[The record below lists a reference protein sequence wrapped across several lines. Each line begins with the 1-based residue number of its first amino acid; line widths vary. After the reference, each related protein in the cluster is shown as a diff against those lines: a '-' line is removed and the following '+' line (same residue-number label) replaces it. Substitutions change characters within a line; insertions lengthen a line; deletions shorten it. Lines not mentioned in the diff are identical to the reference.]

1 MSKATGNGKLIE
13 SLVADREVVALTFKR
28 KLESIDGPGVPI
40 FPPTYPAPEK
50 TGIHR
55 HDTPYTVNET
65 KDGVLVCDLD
75 SVQSQANRMEAAF
88 TRRRPA
94 PTTPDQSQAN
104 RMEAAFTDGLAGVVP
119 QHAVQAGDHRVELT
133 KLPHRIVDASIRAT
147 DLADD
152 IREWMRDFE
161 RGKPVPLAKAAPTS
175 LVYGAWD
182 SRDTQVKIPRV
193 VRSEIRAHDVSVF
206 TRSAQYSGAFKR
218 EELGIDEKIWSRKKG
233 GAAGV
238 GLAPTP
244 ATDDDGARGGIL
256 AHGEIVHSAS
266 ILLNAIRKY
275 RTDDGS
281 DVLPNYLLG
290 LALGGLLVGGGDY
303 DLRSGCSLVPAAPAE
318 WRAVTRGGE
327 RRSIEV
333 DESAVLEEVDEIAKK
348 WSETAGVALG
358 GEPKDH
364 EFKIAKAM
372 AMFEEKKG

>member
-13 SLVADREVVALTFKR
+13 NLVADREVVALTFKR

-40 FPPTYPAPEK
+40 FPPTYPVPKE
-50 TGIHR
+50 TGKHR

-88 TRRRPA
+88 T
-94 PTTPDQSQAN
+94 
-104 RMEAAFTDGLAGVVP
+104 DGLADVVP
-119 QHAVQAGDHRVELT
+119 QHAVQAGNHRVRLT
-133 KLPHRIVDASIRAT
+133 ELPHRIVDASIRAT

-152 IREWMRDFE
+152 IREWMLAFDS
-161 RGKPVPLAKAAPTS
+161 GDPAPLARAAPTS

-182 SRDTQVKIPRV
+182 SRDTQMRIPRV

-206 TRSAQYSGAFKR
+206 TRSAQYSGAFKQ
-218 EELGIDEKIWSRKKG
+218 ESLGLDDTEWKKG
-233 GAAGV
+233 ADV
-238 GLAPTP
+238 GFAPTP
-244 ATDDDGARGGIL
+244 SVDAHGGIL

-266 ILLNAIRKY
+266 ILLNVVRKY
-275 RTDDGS
+275 RTGDGS

-290 LALGGLLVGGGDY
+290 LALGGLLVGGRDY

-333 DESAVLEEVDEIAKK
+333 DESAVLEEVRETAKE
-348 WSETAGVALG
+348 WSEMDEMAGVTLG
-358 GEPKDH
+358 GEPEIH
-364 EFKIAKAM
+364 EYDPESAKTRLKRK
-372 AMFEEKKG
+372 EG

>member
-1 MSKATGNGKLIE
+1 MSQANGNGKLIE
-13 SLVADREVVALTFKR
+13 NLVADREVVALTFKR
-28 KLESIDGPGVPI
+28 KLESIDGPDVPI
-40 FPPTYPAPEK
+40 FPPTYPAQEK

-55 HDTPYTVNET
+55 HGTPYTVNKT

-88 TRRRPA
+88 TG
-94 PTTPDQSQAN
+94 
-104 RMEAAFTDGLAGVVP
+104 ELADVVP
-119 QHAVQAGDHRVELT
+119 QRAVVVPQPAVKAGEGENRIEKRLT

-147 DLADD
+147 DLAPH
-152 IREWMRDFE
+152 IHEWMEALDRRD
-161 RGKPVPLAKAAPTS
+161 PVPLAKAAPTS

-193 VRSEIRAHDVSVF
+193 VRSEIRAYDVSVF
-206 TRSAQYSGAFKR
+206 TRSALYSGAFKR
-218 EELGIDEKIWSRKKG
+218 EELDIDEQIWNRKKG
-233 GAAGV
+233 GAAEI

-244 ATDDDGARGGIL
+244 SVSVEARGGIL

-266 ILLNAIRKY
+266 ILLNAVRKY
-275 RTDDGS
+275 RTGDGS
-281 DVLPNYLLG
+281 DVLPNYLFG
-290 LALGGLLVGGGDY
+290 LALGGLLVGSGDY

-333 DESAVLEEVDEIAKK
+333 DESAVLEEVREIAKK
-348 WSETAGVALG
+348 WSETAEVTLG

-372 AMFEEKKG
+372 KMFEEKKG

>member
-13 SLVADREVVALTFKR
+13 NLVADREVVALTFKR

-40 FPPTYPAPEK
+40 FPPTYPVPKE
-50 TGIHR
+50 TGKHR

-88 TRRRPA
+88 TGR
-94 PTTPDQSQAN
+94 
-104 RMEAAFTDGLAGVVP
+104 LAGVVP
-119 QHAVQAGDHRVELT
+119 QHAVQAGDHQVRLT
-133 KLPHRIVDASIRAT
+133 ELPHRIVDASIRAT
-147 DLADD
+147 SLAGD
-152 IREWMRDFE
+152 IREWMLAFD
-161 RGKPVPLAKAAPTS
+161 RGDPEPLARVAPTS

-182 SRDTQVKIPRV
+182 SRDTQMKIPRV
-193 VRSEIRAHDVSVF
+193 VRSEIRAYDVSVF
-206 TRSAQYSGAFKR
+206 TRSAQYSGAFKQ
-218 EELGIDEKIWSRKKG
+218 ESLGLDDTEWKKG
-233 GAAGV
+233 ADV
-238 GLAPTP
+238 GFAPTP
-244 ATDDDGARGGIL
+244 SVDAHGGIL

-266 ILLNAIRKY
+266 ILLNAVRKY
-275 RTDDGS
+275 RTGDGS

-333 DESAVLEEVDEIAKK
+333 DESAVLEEVREFARK
-348 WSETAGVALG
+348 WSETPGVALD
-358 GEPKDH
+358 GELEIH
-364 EFKIAKAM
+364 EYDPKIAKAM
-372 AMFEEKKG
+372 LKKKG

>member
-13 SLVADREVVALTFKR
+13 NLVADREVVALTFKR

-40 FPPTYPAPEK
+40 FPPTYPVPKE
-50 TGIHR
+50 TGKHR

-88 TRRRPA
+88 T
-94 PTTPDQSQAN
+94 
-104 RMEAAFTDGLAGVVP
+104 DGLADVVP
-119 QHAVQAGDHRVELT
+119 QHAVQAGNHRVRLT
-133 KLPHRIVDASIRAT
+133 ELPHRIVDASIRAT

-152 IREWMRDFE
+152 IREWMLAFDS
-161 RGKPVPLAKAAPTS
+161 GDPAPLARAAPTS

-182 SRDTQVKIPRV
+182 SRDTQMRIPRV

-206 TRSAQYSGAFKR
+206 TRSAQYSGAFKQ
-218 EELGIDEKIWSRKKG
+218 ESLGLDDTEWKKG
-233 GAAGV
+233 ADV
-238 GLAPTP
+238 GFAPTP
-244 ATDDDGARGGIL
+244 SVDAHGGIL

-266 ILLNAIRKY
+266 ILLNVVRKY
-275 RTDDGS
+275 RTGDGS

-333 DESAVLEEVDEIAKK
+333 DESAVLEEVRESARK

-358 GEPKDH
+358 GEPEIH
-364 EFKIAKAM
+364 EYDPKIAKAM
-372 AMFEEKKG
+372 LKKKG

>member
-13 SLVADREVVALTFKR
+13 NLVADREVVALTFKR

-40 FPPTYPAPEK
+40 FPPTYPVPKE
-50 TGIHR
+50 TGKHR

-88 TRRRPA
+88 T
-94 PTTPDQSQAN
+94 
-104 RMEAAFTDGLAGVVP
+104 DGLAGVVP
-119 QHAVQAGDHRVELT
+119 QHAVQAGNHQVRLT
-133 KLPHRIVDASIRAT
+133 ELPHRIVDASIRAT
-147 DLADD
+147 DLAGD
-152 IREWMRDFE
+152 IREWMLAFDS
-161 RGKPVPLAKAAPTS
+161 GDPAPLARAAPTS
-175 LVYGAWD
+175 LIYGAWD
-182 SRDTQVKIPRV
+182 SRDTQMRIPRV

-206 TRSAQYSGAFKR
+206 TRSAQYSGAFKQ
-218 EELGIDEKIWSRKKG
+218 ESLGLDDTEWKKG
-233 GAAGV
+233 ADV
-238 GLAPTP
+238 GFAPTP
-244 ATDDDGARGGIL
+244 SVDAHGGIL

-266 ILLNAIRKY
+266 ILLNAVRKY
-275 RTDDGS
+275 RTGDGS

-303 DLRSGCSLVPAAPAE
+303 ALRSGCSLVPAAPAE

-333 DESAVLEEVDEIAKK
+333 DESAVLGEVRETAKK

-358 GEPKDH
+358 GEPKIH
-364 EFKIAKAM
+364 EYDSKIAKAM
-372 AMFEEKKG
+372 LKKKG

>member
-1 MSKATGNGKLIE
+1 MQLSINR
-13 SLVADREVVALTFKR
+13 LVADREVVALTFKR

-40 FPPTYPAPEK
+40 FPPTYPAPK
-50 TGIHR
+50 DGPHR
-55 HDTPYTVNET
+55 FDTPYTVNET

-88 TRRRPA
+88 TG
-94 PTTPDQSQAN
+94 
-104 RMEAAFTDGLAGVVP
+104 ELADVVP
-119 QHAVQAGDHRVELT
+119 RHAVQAGNHRVELT

-147 DLADD
+147 DLADH
-152 IREWMRDFE
+152 IREWMLAFDK
-161 RGKPVPLAKAAPTS
+161 GDPAPLARFAPTT
-175 LVYGAWD
+175 LVYGGWD
-182 SRDTQVKIPRV
+182 SRETQVKIPRV

-206 TRSAQYSGAFKR
+206 TRSAQYSGAFKQ
-218 EELGIDEKIWSRKKG
+218 ESLGLDDTEWKKG
-233 GAAGV
+233 ADV
-238 GLAPTP
+238 GFAPTP
-244 ATDDDGARGGIL
+244 SVDAHGGIL

-266 ILLNAIRKY
+266 ILLNAVRKH
-275 RTDDGS
+275 RTGDGS

-333 DESAVLEEVDEIAKK
+333 DESAVLEEVRETAKK

-358 GEPKDH
+358 GEPEIH
-364 EFKIAKAM
+364 EYKPEIAKAM
-372 AMFEEKKG
+372 LKKKG

>member
-13 SLVADREVVALTFKR
+13 NLVADREVVALTFKR

-40 FPPTYPAPEK
+40 FPPTYPVPKE
-50 TGIHR
+50 TGKHR

-88 TRRRPA
+88 TGR
-94 PTTPDQSQAN
+94 
-104 RMEAAFTDGLAGVVP
+104 LAGVVP
-119 QHAVQAGDHRVELT
+119 QHAVQAGDHQVRLT
-133 KLPHRIVDASIRAT
+133 ELPHRIVDASIRAT
-147 DLADD
+147 SLAGD
-152 IREWMRDFE
+152 IREWMLAFD
-161 RGKPVPLAKAAPTS
+161 RGDPAPLARVAPTS

-193 VRSEIRAHDVSVF
+193 VRSEIRAYDVSVF
-206 TRSAQYSGAFKR
+206 TRSALYSGAFKR
-218 EELGIDEKIWSRKKG
+218 EELDIDEQIWNRKKG
-233 GAAGV
+233 GAAEI

-244 ATDDDGARGGIL
+244 SVSVEARGGIL

-266 ILLNAIRKY
+266 ILLNSVRKH
-275 RTDDGS
+275 RTGDGS

-318 WRAVTRGGE
+318 WRAVTRSGE

-333 DESAVLEEVDEIAKK
+333 DESAVLEEVDEVAKK
-348 WSETAGVALG
+348 WSETPGVALD
-358 GEPKDH
+358 GELEIH
-364 EFKIAKAM
+364 EYDPKIAKAM
-372 AMFEEKKG
+372 LKKKG

>member
-13 SLVADREVVALTFKR
+13 NLVADREVVALTFKR

-40 FPPTYPAPEK
+40 FPPTYPVPKE
-50 TGIHR
+50 TGKHR

-88 TRRRPA
+88 TGR
-94 PTTPDQSQAN
+94 
-104 RMEAAFTDGLAGVVP
+104 LAGVVP
-119 QHAVQAGDHRVELT
+119 QHAVQAGDHQVRLT
-133 KLPHRIVDASIRAT
+133 ELPHRIVDASIRAT
-147 DLADD
+147 SLADD
-152 IREWMRDFE
+152 IREWMLAFDS
-161 RGKPVPLAKAAPTS
+161 GDPAPLARAAPTS

-182 SRDTQVKIPRV
+182 SRDTQMRIPRV

-206 TRSAQYSGAFKR
+206 TRSAQYSGAFKQ
-218 EELGIDEKIWSRKKG
+218 ESLGLDDTEWKKG
-233 GAAGV
+233 ADV
-238 GLAPTP
+238 GFAPTP
-244 ATDDDGARGGIL
+244 SVDAHGGIL

-266 ILLNAIRKY
+266 ILLNAVRKY
-275 RTDDGS
+275 RTGDGS

-333 DESAVLEEVDEIAKK
+333 DESAVLEEVREFARK
-348 WSETAGVALG
+348 WSETPGVALD
-358 GEPKDH
+358 GELEIH
-364 EFKIAKAM
+364 EYDPKIAKAM
-372 AMFEEKKG
+372 LKKKG

>member
-13 SLVADREVVALTFKR
+13 NLVADREVVALTFR
-28 KLESIDGPGVPI
+28 RNLESIDGPGVPI
-40 FPPTYPAPEK
+40 FPPTYPVPKE
-50 TGIHR
+50 TGKHR

-88 TRRRPA
+88 TGR
-94 PTTPDQSQAN
+94 
-104 RMEAAFTDGLAGVVP
+104 LAGVVP
-119 QHAVQAGDHRVELT
+119 QHAVQAGNHRVELT

-147 DLADD
+147 ALAGD
-152 IREWMRDFE
+152 IREWMLAFDS
-161 RGKPVPLAKAAPTS
+161 GDPAPLAKAAPTS

-182 SRDTQVKIPRV
+182 SRDTQMRIPRV

-206 TRSAQYSGAFKR
+206 TRSAQYSGAFKQ
-218 EELGIDEKIWSRKKG
+218 ESLGLDDTEWKKG
-233 GAAGV
+233 ADV
-238 GLAPTP
+238 GFAPTP
-244 ATDDDGARGGIL
+244 SVDAHGGIL

-266 ILLNAIRKY
+266 ILLNAVRKH
-275 RTDDGS
+275 RTGDGS

-333 DESAVLEEVDEIAKK
+333 DESAVLEEVRKSARK

-358 GEPKDH
+358 GEPEIHQYDP
-364 EFKIAKAM
+364 KIAKAM
-372 AMFEEKKG
+372 LKKKG

>member
-50 TGIHR
+50 KGRDGKKEEEGEHR
-55 HDTPYTVNET
+55 HGTPYTVNET

-88 TRRRPA
+88 T
-94 PTTPDQSQAN
+94 
-104 RMEAAFTDGLAGVVP
+104 DGLADVVP
-119 QHAVQAGDHRVELT
+119 RHAVQAGDHRVELT

-147 DLADD
+147 DLAGD
-152 IREWMRDFE
+152 IREWMWDFE
-161 RGKPVPLAKAAPTS
+161 KGDPAPLAKAAPTS

-182 SRDTQVKIPRV
+182 SHDTQVRIPRV
-193 VRSEIRAHDVSVF
+193 VRSEIRAHDVTVC
-206 TRSAQYSGAFKR
+206 TGSAQYSGAFKQ
-218 EELGIDEKIWSRKKG
+218 ESLGLDDTEWKKG
-233 GAAGV
+233 SKI
-238 GLAPTP
+238 GLAPVP
-244 ATDDDGARGGIL
+244 SVDVHGGIL
-256 AHGEIVHSAS
+256 VHGEIVHSAS
-266 ILLNAIRKY
+266 ILLNAVRKY
-275 RTDDGS
+275 RTGDGNGS
-281 DVLPNYLLG
+281 AVLPNYLLG

-333 DESAVLEEVDEIAKK
+333 GESAVLEEVRETAKK

-358 GEPKDH
+358 GEPEIH
-364 EFKIAKAM
+364 EYDPKKAKEM
-372 AMFEEKKG
+372 LKKKG

>member
-13 SLVADREVVALTFKR
+13 SLVADREVVALTFRR

-40 FPPTYPAPEK
+40 FPPTYPVPKE
-50 TGIHR
+50 TGKHR

-88 TRRRPA
+88 T
-94 PTTPDQSQAN
+94 
-104 RMEAAFTDGLAGVVP
+104 DGLADVVP
-119 QHAVQAGDHRVELT
+119 QHAVQAGNHRVRLT
-133 KLPHRIVDASIRAT
+133 ELPHRIVDASIRAT
-147 DLADD
+147 DLAGD
-152 IREWMRDFE
+152 IREWMLAFDS
-161 RGKPVPLAKAAPTS
+161 GDPAPLARAAPTS

-182 SRDTQVKIPRV
+182 SRDTWVKIPRV
-193 VRSEIRAHDVSVF
+193 VRSEIRARDVSIF

-218 EELGIDEKIWSRKKG
+218 EELDIDEKAWDRKKG
-233 GAAGV
+233 GAAEV
-238 GLAPTP
+238 GFAPTP
-244 ATDDDGARGGIL
+244 SVDAHGGIL

-266 ILLNAIRKY
+266 ILLNAVRKY
-275 RTDDGS
+275 RTGDGS

-290 LALGGLLVGGGDY
+290 LALGGLLVGGGNY

-333 DESAVLEEVDEIAKK
+333 DESAVLEEVREIAKK